1 MLILRNASDLDRI
14 EISGE
19 PQDLDALC
27 SSLRT
32 IMGEEGDYTSH
43 EGRRLMI
50 LSLCSDL
57 RHAIQGE
64 LEVEPTDNG
73 MNDDRIRMMG
83 MTTPAENVNCKCSI
97 NYIEAMFVTIF
108 LNNFIRR
115 YARKRAKTSRFPLL
129 NEKNQWDKHIA
140 SVRLFQSMVVN
151 CMEEAVKEDSFERLL
166 NLMHKGLSKD

>member
-1 MLILRNASDLDRI
+1 MLTLHNTSNLDRI
-14 EISGE
+14 EISGD
-19 PQDLDALC
+19 PQDLNALC

-32 IMGEEGDYTSH
+32 IVGDEEEYTSH
-43 EGRRLMI
+43 DGRRLI
-50 LSLCSDL
+50 VLSLCSDL
-57 RHAIQGE
+57 RHAIQS
-64 LEVEPTDNG
+64 EVEAEHTDNV
-73 MNDDRIRMMG
+73 MNSDRIRMME
-83 MTTPAENVNCKCSI
+83 MTTPVENVTCKCHI

-108 LNNFIRR
+108 LNDFIRR

-140 SVRLFQSMVVN
+140 TVRLFQSLMVN